1 MAFIPSAPFRVIK
14 MNRDY
19 SHLVEG
25 VKLVQT
31 RLSEWSDGGSS
42 AEFALEI
49 TIKETPDNPRAVY
62 RVTPVSGFP
71 SLRLVEVTPP
81 EVIDETQAEAPAKE
95 TPAAEKPAKPEKPA
109 KASKAAKTPRP
120 VEVTTTLPEGVPVM
134 VVSREIA
141 EDIDPAEVEGYPR

>member
-1 MAFIPSAPFRVIK
+1 MAFIPSAPSRVIK

-19 SHLVEG
+19 SHLVES

-31 RLSEWSDGGSS
+31 RRSEWSDGGSS
-42 AEFALEI
+42 AEFSLEL

-81 EVIDETQAEAPAKE
+81 EVIDETKAEAPAKE
-95 TPAAEKPAKPEKPA
+95 TPAATPTAPAAEKPSKPEKP
-109 KASKAAKTPRP
+109 SKAKETPRP
-120 VEVTTTLPEGVPVM
+120 VEVTRTLPEG
-134 VVSREIA
+134 
-141 EDIDPAEVEGYPR
+141 YPC